1 MAVVFDRYSAEM
13 RSKLLHLRHLI
24 LDTAAKTDGVGQIEE
39 TLKWGQP
46 SYLTHK
52 PKSGTTIRIDQ
63 DSAEEGKYGIYVHC
77 QSKLIET
84 MQRAYPT
91 ELTYEGT
98 RAIVFHVADPL
109 PEAAVRHFIEL
120 ALTYHQWK

>member
-1 MAVVFDRYSAEM
+1 MAVVFDHYSADI
-13 RSKLLHLRHLI
+13 RPKLLHLRDLI
-24 LDTAAKTDGVGQIEE
+24 FDTVAKTDGVGQVEE
-39 TLKWGQP
+39 TLKWGKP
-46 SYLTHK
+46 SYLTRN
-52 PKSGTTIRIDQ
+52 PKSGTTIRIDH

-98 RAIVFHVADPL
+98 RAIVFHIDDPI